1 MAESDFSTLDPGELV
16 YATRGA
22 FDRVRA
28 LNIEAAEKTRIFA
41 DLARLNTL
49 YAIARGGSGHI
60 GSSFSSMDMVASIY
74 LHFLQAGDVYF
85 SSKGHDVP
93 GLYSVMI
100 GMGVLPF
107 EKLHG
112 LRQLGGLPGHPDVHV
127 PGIPFN
133 TGSLGMGISKSKG
146 FVRANRLKNKTQQ
159 IYVMLGDGELQEG
172 QIWESLGSAVTDKMW
187 EITAIVDHNKFQS
200 DTYVSRT
207 GDLGDL
213 QAKFASFGWRV
224 ERCDGNDASAL
235 MKVFTS
241 LRADRERP
249 KILIADT
256 VKGSGVSFM
265 QHTSMTPDQEF
276 YKYHS
281 GAPSQ
286 DDYLKAVGEL
296 LDRVRGKWS
305 QHVSDPLPL
314 ERVAPGA
321 PAKPSGDKR
330 MIPAYSEA
338 LIGLAGENK
347 NIVAFDADLIL
358 DTGLIPYRDKFP
370 DRFFECGIAEMD
382 MVSQAGAMALNG
394 FVPVVHSFA
403 CFLTTRPNEQIF
415 NCATEMSKVIYVGS
429 LAGLVPSGPGHSHQ
443 SVRDIAL
450 LSSVPGMTVVEP
462 SCPEEIAPLLRW
474 AVAEAPGPVYMRLVS
489 IPVATPYAPPAG
501 YKPQPGKG
509 WTIKPGRDVAIIAY
523 GPIMLP
529 QALIAAAAIE
539 RQAGVSVGVVNLPW
553 LCAVDEAWLAAET
566 ANARLI
572 VTIDNHMLAGGLGER
587 VRAALVNTAG
597 KAGRRVI
604 SLGIEG
610 IPACGRNDDV
620 MKHHRLDA
628 DSIAE
633 TVAAAL
639 KS

>member
-16 YATRGA
+16 YATIGA
-22 FDRVRA
+22 FERTRG
-28 LNIEAAEKTRIFA
+28 LNIEATEKTRIFA

-60 GSSFSSMDMVASIY
+60 GSSFSAMDMVVSIY

-146 FVRANRLKNKTQQ
+146 FVRANRLKNKSQQ

-213 QAKFASFGWRV
+213 RAKFAAFGWRV
-224 ERCDGNDASAL
+224 ERCDGNDTNAV
-235 MKVFTS
+235 MKVLTS
-241 LRADRERP
+241 FRADRERP

-296 LDRVRGKWS
+296 LERVRGKWS

-314 ERVAPGA
+314 ERIAPGA

-338 LIGLAGENK
+338 LIGLAGK
-347 NIVAFDADLIL
+347 NPDIVAFDADLIL

-462 SCPEEIAPLLRW
+462 SCPEEVEPLLRW
-474 AVAEAPGPVYMRLVS
+474 AVADAPGPVYMRLVS
-489 IPVATPYAPPAG
+489 IPVATPYAPAAG
-501 YKPQPGKG
+501 YRPQPGKG
-509 WTIKPGRDVAIIAY
+509 WTIKPGRDVTIIAY

-539 RQAGVSVGVVNLPW
+539 RQASVSVGVINLPW
-553 LCAVDEAWLAAET
+553 LNAVDEAWLAAET
-566 ANARLI
+566 ANSRLV

-587 VRAALVNTAG
+587 IRAALVNAPG
-597 KAGRRVI
+597 AKRHVV

-610 IPACGRNDDV
+610 IPACGRNDDI
-620 MKHHRLDA
+620 MKHHRLDGE
-628 DSIAE
+628 SIAE
-633 TVAAAL
+633 TVVAAL